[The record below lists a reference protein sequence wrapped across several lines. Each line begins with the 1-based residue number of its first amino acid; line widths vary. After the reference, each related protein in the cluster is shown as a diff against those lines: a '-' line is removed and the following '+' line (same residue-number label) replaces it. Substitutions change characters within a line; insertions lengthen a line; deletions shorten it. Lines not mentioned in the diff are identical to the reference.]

1 MPGSASIGDVLPL
14 DSSNEALLDRLRL
27 RDRSLDLARPIVMG
41 ILNRTTD
48 SFYDKGSYFDFD
60 LFLQK
65 ADSLVTA
72 GADILDIGGV
82 KAGPGEE
89 ITLEAELERVVPAVE
104 AIASRLD
111 VAISV
116 DTWRSEVLDAV
127 LTAGAH
133 LGNDISGFG
142 DREYT
147 RVAARHGAGVVATH
161 IRLKPRVP
169 DPNPIYDDLVT
180 DVRDF
185 LSQRVEQALADGV
198 DPASIVIDA
207 GFDLGK
213 TTTQSLVLLRET
225 KELVATGYPVLVSAS
240 NKGFLGEAL
249 GLEIGQRRLASIAAA
264 SFAMIQG
271 ASIFRVHDV
280 LGTVKALDTIAALRG
295 DRIHATSLES

>member
-1 MPGSASIGDVLPL
+1 
-14 DSSNEALLDRLRL
+14 
-27 RDRSLDLARPIVMG
+27 MG

-60 LFLQK
+60 LFLKK
-65 ADSLVTA
+65 ADALVAA

-89 ITLEAELERVVPAVE
+89 IGLEAELERVVPAVE
-104 AIASRLD
+104 AIARRLD

-127 LTAGAH
+127 LTVGAH

-142 DREYT
+142 DPEYT
-147 RVAARHGAGVVATH
+147 KVAARHGAGVVATH
-161 IRLKPRVP
+161 IRLKPRIP
-169 DPNPIYDDLVT
+169 DPNPIYDDLVA
-180 DVRDF
+180 DVGDF
-185 LSQRVEQALADGV
+185 LSRRVEQALADGI
-198 DPASIVIDA
+198 DPSSIVIDA

-213 TTTQSLVLLRET
+213 TTTQSLVLLSKTED
-225 KELVATGYPVLVSAS
+225 LVATGYPVLISAS

-249 GLEIGQRRLASIAAA
+249 GLAIDQRRLASIAAA

-280 LGTVKALDTIAALRG
+280 LGTVKALDTLAALRG
-295 DRIHATSLES
+295 ERYLTRAIET

>member
-1 MPGSASIGDVLPL
+1 ML
-14 DSSNEALLDRLRL
+14 DHLRL
-27 RDRSLDLARPIVMG
+27 RDRSLDLGRPIVMG

-60 LFLQK
+60 LFLKK
-65 ADSLVTA
+65 ADALVAA

-89 ITLEAELERVVPAVE
+89 IGLEAELERVVPAVE
-104 AIASRLD
+104 AIARRLD

-127 LTAGAH
+127 LTVGAH

-142 DREYT
+142 DPEYT
-147 RVAARHGAGVVATH
+147 KVAARHGAGVVATH
-161 IRLKPRVP
+161 IRLKPRIP
-169 DPNPIYDDLVT
+169 DPNPIYDDLVA
-180 DVRDF
+180 DVGDF
-185 LSQRVEQALADGV
+185 LSRRVEQALADGI
-198 DPASIVIDA
+198 DPSSIVIDA

-213 TTTQSLVLLRET
+213 TTTQSLVLLSKTED
-225 KELVATGYPVLVSAS
+225 LVATGYPVLISAS

-249 GLEIGQRRLASIAAA
+249 GLAIDQRRLASIAAA

-280 LGTVKALDTIAALRG
+280 LGTVKALDTLAALRG
-295 DRIHATSLES
+295 ERYLTRAIET

>member
-1 MPGSASIGDVLPL
+1 
-14 DSSNEALLDRLRL
+14 
-27 RDRSLDLARPIVMG
+27 MG

-60 LFLQK
+60 RFLEK
-65 ADSLVTA
+65 ADELVAA

-82 KAGPGEE
+82 KAGPGDEV
-89 ITLEAELERVVPAVE
+89 TLSTELDRVVPAVE
-104 AIASRLD
+104 AVATRLD

-127 LTAGAH
+127 LDAGAH

-142 DREYT
+142 DLDYT
-147 RVAARHGAGVVATH
+147 KVAARHGAGVVATH

-169 DPNPIYDDLVT
+169 DPNPVYDDLVA

-185 LSQRVEQALADGV
+185 LLERVDRALEDGV
-198 DPASIVIDA
+198 EPRSVVIDA

-213 TTTQSLVLLRET
+213 TTAQSLLLLNST
-225 KELVATGYPVLVSAS
+225 KSLVDTGYPVLISAS
-240 NKGFLGEAL
+240 NKGFIGEAL
-249 GLEIGQRRLASIAAA
+249 GLDITGRRLASIAAA
-264 SFAMIQG
+264 SFAMMQG
-271 ASIFRVHDV
+271 AVIFRVHDV

-295 DRIHATSLES
+295 DGDIVDRVTSVRET

>member
-1 MPGSASIGDVLPL
+1 
-14 DSSNEALLDRLRL
+14 
-27 RDRSLDLARPIVMG
+27 MG

-60 LFLQK
+60 LFLKK
-65 ADSLVTA
+65 ADGLVAA

-89 ITLEAELERVVPAVE
+89 ISLEVELERVVPAVE
-104 AIASRLD
+104 AVAGRLD

-127 LTAGAH
+127 LAAGAH

-142 DREYT
+142 DQEYT
-147 RVAARHGAGVVATH
+147 RVAGRHGAGVVATH
-161 IRLKPRVP
+161 IRLKPRIP

-185 LSQRVEQALADGV
+185 LIRRVEQALADGV

-225 KELVATGYPVLVSAS
+225 KELVATEYPVLISAS